1 MSNVESQTV
10 TMDTKGVDMSAPNSE
25 KDQEAG
31 VSTEIIDKKAERA
44 YVRKLDFYL
53 LPYLSLVSYDIRYT
67 SSTFK
72 MLMAVIDVLFQ
83 LSRPF

>member
-44 YVRKLDFYL
+44 YVRKLDLYL
-53 LPYLSLVSYDIRYT
+53 LPYLSLVSCDMRDTSFDIKIFMT
-67 SSTFK
+67 
-72 MLMAVIDVLFQ
+72 AIDVLFQ
-83 LSRPF
+83 LGRPF